1 MYKVFLADDERIIRD
16 GISASVP
23 WEDMGLTLAGV
34 ADDGKTALMHIRES
48 RPDIILT
55 DINMPRMNGLEMIEQ
70 IKKSLPNSRIL
81 IITGYG
87 EFEYAQ
93 KAIQLGV
100 DDFILKPVDIPEL
113 CNKLRKIISALNT
126 EMSRNNK
133 IESLKQQAKFADD
146 FRLRKGLMKYI
157 KSLTTWETVY
167 PLLPKK
173 MQTATT
179 CSLLKIIINDFD
191 TLTSG
196 MTVQEIF
203 EYMQEIEDAILRV
216 AGETAMW
223 MLDQTDESYLLL
235 FLGNEQEEH
244 CFTCRSFIRRL
255 RFVLSDKQ
263 YITVRSCVY
272 DTVRDLP
279 QAWEDLGNGQ
289 KFAFNQ
295 GQNSDIDMEN
305 PPMILDDS
313 TAEMPNARKIV
324 HTLATFNTADVLK
337 ELEILKESL
346 CKTGKNSY
354 LYTRML
360 LGGIYNECGKLMDD
374 IGYPLDAIMDDPL
387 AEYQKIMSSVSM
399 DDTFKKLGR
408 FLERLCIAANR
419 NTTSVQNAIEKAKI
433 YIQIHFSESFLT
445 LNMVADAVGMSSNYF
460 SAQFK
465 QYEGTSFINYLTK
478 IRIEYAQSLLKGGK
492 TKTYEIA
499 KKCGY
504 ENPTYFSTIFRR
516 QTGLSPKEYQRLHA
530 VR

>member
-1 MYKVFLADDERIIRD
+1 MYKVFLADDEKIIRD
-16 GISASVP
+16 GISSSVP
-23 WEDMGLTLAGV
+23 WKDIDLVLAGV
-34 ADDGKTALMHIRES
+34 AADGKTALMHIRES

-70 IKKSLPNSRIL
+70 IKKSLPNSKIL

-100 DDFILKPVDIPEL
+100 DDFILKPVNIPEL
-113 CNKLRKIISALNT
+113 CNKLRKITSALNVET
-126 EMSRNNK
+126 SRNNK
-133 IESLKQQAKFADD
+133 IELLKQQAKFADD

-157 KSLTTWETVY
+157 KSLITWETIN

-173 MQTATT
+173 MQTAAT
-179 CSLLKIIINDFD
+179 CSLLQITINDFD

-203 EYMQEIEDAILRV
+203 EYMQEIEDAILRI
-216 AGETAMW
+216 GSETVMW
-223 MLDQTDESYLLL
+223 LVNQSDESYLLL
-235 FLGNEQEEH
+235 FLGDEQEEH
-244 CFTCRSFIRRL
+244 RFTCRSFIRRL
-255 RFVLSDKQ
+255 RLVLSDKQ
-263 YITVRSCVY
+263 YTTVRSCVY
-272 DTVRDLP
+272 DTVKNLP
-279 QAWEDLGNGQ
+279 QAWEDLRNGQ
-289 KFAFNQ
+289 KLAFYQ
-295 GQNSDIDMEN
+295 GRNSDIDMEN
-305 PPMILDDS
+305 SSGTFDAPTMEI
-313 TAEMPNARKIV
+313 PNTRNIMRA
-324 HTLATFNTADVLK
+324 LATFDAADVLN

-374 IGYPLDAIMDDPL
+374 IGHPLETIMDDPL
-387 AEYQKIMSSVSM
+387 AEFQRIMASVSL
-399 DDTFKKLGR
+399 DDAFEKLGV

-419 NTTSVQNAIEKAKI
+419 NSTSVQNAVERAKI
-433 YIQIHFSESFLT
+433 YAQMHFSESLMT
-445 LNMVADAVGMSSNYF
+445 LNQVADAVGMSSNYL

-465 QYEGTSFINYLTK
+465 QREGTSFINYLTK
-478 IRIEYAQSLLKGGK
+478 IRMEYAQNLLKSGK
-492 TKTYEIA
+492 IKTYEIA

-516 QTGLSPKEYQRLHA
+516 QTGLSPKEYQRLH
-530 VR
+530 VGR